1 MNWKLILFVSLIS
14 YGAYQHFSH
23 RPVIHG
29 NGIIA
34 SQQPVQNST
43 NSSNFK
49 LNGYTITPLES
60 FEIEARVLSTEHYSF
75 DREADLAPVD
85 LALGW
90 GKMSDEA
97 ILKDIKISQSNRFYF
112 WHVNEFPIPRREIET
127 NSANMHMIPADSII
141 EKVLE
146 GIKAG
151 QRVKLSGYLVQA
163 DSSDGWH
170 WKSSL
175 SREDTGNGSCE
186 LVYVKSAI
194 VN

>member
-1 MNWKLILFVSLIS
+1 LLIS

-23 RPVIHG
+23 RPVMHG

-34 SQQPVQNST
+34 SQQPVQQST
-43 NSSNFK
+43 NQSK
-49 LNGYTITPLES
+49 ITLNDFTITPLQS
-60 FEIEARVLSTEHYSF
+60 FEIEARVLSVEHYSF

-90 GKMSDEA
+90 GPMSDGA
-97 ILKDIKISQSNRFYF
+97 VLSKIDISQSNRFYF

-146 GIKAG
+146 SIKTG
-151 QRVKLSGYLVQA
+151 QRVKLSGYLVQV

-186 LVYVKSAI
+186 LVYVKSVI

>member
-75 DREADLAPVD
+75 DREADLAPMD

-146 GIKAG
+146 GIKTG

>member
-1 MNWKLILFVSLIS
+1 M
-14 YGAYQHFSH
+14 
-23 RPVIHG
+23 HG

-34 SQQPVQNST
+34 SQQPVQQST
-43 NSSNFK
+43 NQSK
-49 LNGYTITPLES
+49 ITLNDFTITPLQS
-60 FEIEARVLSTEHYSF
+60 FEIEARVLSVEHYSF

-90 GKMSDEA
+90 GPMSDGA
-97 ILKDIKISQSNRFYF
+97 VLSKIDISQSNRFYF

-127 NSANMHMIPADSII
+127 NSANMHMIPADSKI

-146 GIKAG
+146 GIKTG
-151 QRVKLSGYLVQA
+151 QRVKLSGYLVQV

-186 LVYVKSAI
+186 LVYVKSVI